1 MKLLLSAYACMPGVG
16 SEPGVGWRWAMH
28 LARTHEVV
36 VITHERFRSAIEAHI
51 RAHRDARY
59 PEFRYHDTPILKMV
73 RFNGATAIPK
83 YFVWQFT
90 VMPLARRLTREFK
103 FDLAVHITMC
113 TFRYPSWM
121 GFLGVPF
128 LIGPVGGGESA
139 PRALL
144 AGLPLFERGF
154 EAVRSALIASAKIDP
169 LLWLSQRKA
178 SLVMTRS
185 VQTSAALPPGIAS
198 RARVFLDIGSDSPAV
213 AICRA
218 REAGAPLRL
227 IMVTRLLG
235 WKGVHLAIQALAEC
249 RRRNIEA
256 TLEVI
261 GDGRLRAWLEALA
274 KAEGISA
281 YVQFRGHLAREDVM
295 RRLEASDIFVFPSL
309 HDSGGMAVLEAMA
322 CGLPTVCLD
331 LGGPA
336 ITVTPACGVVVA
348 TADADQATVVCRLAD
363 AIAAL
368 GSDESKRMSMGQE
381 ALSRAREL
389 SWDRSLAEGQSLLE
403 AQLQRGRVHG

>member
-16 SEPGVGWRWAMH
+16 SEPGVGWRWALH
-28 LARTHEVV
+28 LARVHEVV
-36 VITHERFRSAIEAHI
+36 VITHERFHSAIDAHI
-51 RAHRDARY
+51 QAHPNARY
-59 PEFRYHDTPILKMV
+59 PKFRYHDTPILSKV
-73 RFNGATAIPK
+73 PFNGATAIPK
-83 YFVWQFT
+83 YFFWQIS
-90 VMPLARRLTREFK
+90 VMPLARRLMREFK

-121 GFLGVPF
+121 GYLGVPF
-128 LIGPVGGGESA
+128 VIGPVGGGESA

-144 AGLPLFERGF
+144 AGLPAFERGF

-178 SLVMTRS
+178 ALVMTRS
-185 VQTSAALPPGIAS
+185 MQTSAALPPGIAA

-213 AICRA
+213 AACRP
-218 REAGAPLRL
+218 REAAAPLRL

-249 RRRNIEA
+249 RKRGIEA

-274 KAEGISA
+274 KVEGVSSYI
-281 YVQFRGHLAREDVM
+281 QFRGQLVRDDVM
-295 RRLEASDIFVFPSL
+295 RRLEASDIFLFPSL

-322 CGLPTVCLD
+322 CGLPIVCLD

-336 ITVTPACGVVVA
+336 LTVTSKCGVVVA
-348 TADADQATVVCRLAD
+348 TADADQSTVVRRLAD
-363 AIAAL
+363 AVAEL
-368 GSDESKRMSMGQE
+368 GTDESKRMSMGLA

-403 AQLQRGRVHG
+403 AQVQGGGIHG

>member
-1 MKLLLSAYACMPGVG
+1 MPGVG
-16 SEPGVGWRWAMH
+16 SEPGVGWRWALH

-36 VITHERFRSAIEAHI
+36 VITHERFRSAIDGHV
-51 RAHRDARY
+51 RANPNAQY
-59 PEFRYHDTPILKMV
+59 PQFRYHDTPILSAV
-73 RFNGATAIPK
+73 PFNGATAIPK
-83 YFVWQFT
+83 YFFWQLS
-90 VMPLARRLTREFK
+90 VMPLARRLMREFS

-121 GFLGVPF
+121 GYLGIPF
-128 LIGPVGGGESA
+128 VIGPVGGGESA

-144 AGLPLFERGF
+144 AGLPAFERGF
-154 EAVRSALIASAKIDP
+154 EALRSALIASAKIDP

-178 SLVMTRS
+178 ALVMTRS
-185 VQTSAALPPGIAS
+185 VQTSEALPTGIAG
-198 RARVFLDIGSDSPAV
+198 RARVFLDIGSDAPAV
-213 AICRA
+213 ATCRP
-218 REAGAPLRL
+218 RDAGAPLRL

-235 WKGVHLAIQALAEC
+235 WKGVHLAIQALAHC
-249 RRRNIEA
+249 RRRDVEA

-274 KAEGISA
+274 EAEGVRSYI
-281 YVQFRGHLAREDVM
+281 QFRGQLARDEVM
-295 RRLEASDIFVFPSL
+295 GRLEASDVFLFPSL

-322 CGLPTVCLD
+322 CGLPIVCLD

-336 ITVTPACGVVVA
+336 ITVTSACGVVVA
-348 TADADQATVVCRLAD
+348 TAGTDQATVVRRLAD
-363 AIAAL
+363 AVAVL
-368 GSDESKRMSMGQE
+368 GSDESKRMSMGQA

-403 AQLQRGRVHG
+403 AQIQGGRING